1 MRGHAAAFAGTLL
14 VLLAPVWMSG
24 CDQMK
29 EMAEKVTDKVR
40 KAREEPAAKAPAE
53 EAPAKDSAAPGR
65 IAMVV
70 AFEGYQDR
78 ELEVPRDKFME
89 AGYKIEVLSF
99 FGGRATGALG
109 GSVVVDHLLEDSLVR
124 IPDYAAVIF
133 VGGPGSA
140 FYHNEKAA
148 HTFLQEAVKQE
159 KVVGAICLASYTLGY
174 AGVLKGIKATAWTGG
189 KFTPERLSKTG
200 AYFREGPVVSDGKF
214 VTADGPDAA
223 GKFAEAVLK
232 LLK

>member
-1 MRGHAAAFAGTLL
+1 MRGNAVAFAGTMLILLAL
-14 VLLAPVWMSG
+14 VLTSG
-24 CDQMK
+24 CDQLK
-29 EMAEKVTDKVR
+29 EVAEKVTGKSR
-40 KAREEPAAKAPAE
+40 KAGVEPAGKDTGKETPKP
-53 EAPAKDSAAPGR
+53 EAGSPGK
-65 IAMVV
+65 IAMIV

-78 ELEVPRDKFME
+78 EFEIPRDKFKA

-109 GSVVVDHLLEDSLVR
+109 GSVVVDRLLEDSLVR
-124 IPDYAAVIF
+124 IPDYAAVVF

-140 FYHNEKAA
+140 FYHDEKIA
-148 HTFLQEAVKQE
+148 HSFLQEAVKQE
-159 KVVGAICLASYTLGY
+159 KVVGAICLASYTLGN

-200 AYFREGPVVSDGKF
+200 AYYREGPVVSDGKF

-223 GKFAEAVLK
+223 GKFAEAVLR